1 LVTDGQIQDHRV
13 SVVGLLSF
21 CCELAMLAL
30 LAVAGWS
37 LGTAGATRV
46 LLAVVLPL
54 SAIAV
59 WAVWMAPTSRRRLAD
74 PARLVA
80 QIALF
85 AVVGVLL
92 AWSGHP
98 AWGIGFAIGASVIFA
113 LTRLVA

>member
-1 LVTDGQIQDHRV
+1 MTAKQIQDQRV
-13 SVVGLLSF
+13 GVVGLLSF
-21 CCELAMLAL
+21 CCELAMLVL

-37 LGTAGATRV
+37 LGTAGATRL
-46 LLAVVLPL
+46 LLAVVLPAA
-54 SAIAV
+54 AIAV

-92 AWSGHP
+92 AWSGHS
-98 AWGIGFAIGASVIFA
+98 AWGISFAIGASVIFA
-113 LTRLVA
+113 LTRLAA